1 MIVYILTQLA
11 NINKT
16 SLTNE
21 KENTDEVAHNT
32 AVKTG
37 SFGFVILSFALME
50 PDTFFLAIDRR
61 KEKQVTSEPHA
72 RTPALKMPCRV
83 SGRNAAEDRF
93 TPPVGGGRWT
103 SAHPLPP
110 PGWVQNAPAPCGW
123 S

>member
-1 MIVYILTQLA
+1 MFIYILTQLA

-50 PDTFFLAIDRR
+50 PDTFFF
-61 KEKQVTSEPHA
+61 SH
-72 RTPALKMPCRV
+72 
-83 SGRNAAEDRF
+83 
-93 TPPVGGGRWT
+93 
-103 SAHPLPP
+103 
-110 PGWVQNAPAPCGW
+110 
-123 S
+123 